1 MDNLQKF
8 YIDGAWVSPDS
19 TNTMPVINPATE
31 QIVATVALGNAADV
45 DRAVAAA
52 NQAFKTFSMTSKQER
67 LALLER
73 IKTVTEAR
81 FEDLAQAMRE
91 EMGAPITF
99 AREAQADAAIGH
111 LQGFADALE
120 QLEEEIDLGNGELL
134 VREPIGVCGLITP
147 WNWPINQIALKVLPA
162 LAAGCTC
169 VLKPSEHTPLS
180 AIIYAEILHDAG
192 CPPGV
197 FNLVNG
203 EGPEVGTAMSKHP
216 DIQMMSFT
224 GSTRAGT
231 AVTHDSAESVKRVT
245 LELGGKS
252 ANLVFAD
259 SDLEERVQNAVAEC
273 MANTGQSCDAPT
285 RLLVER
291 SCYDEVVEIAKASG
305 MEYARIVDETRNF
318 SLPNDFLRWKP
329 STHQFGKAYYEAKN
343 LENDQKELALFNNL
357 TTDFLRSDTL
367 ALYTVWGH
375 SWEMGD
381 SDAKWNDLETCF
393 KQIANSKAVCALTM
407 IEVVDYLQAYKL
419 LQVSETKHSVFNP
432 STITVFVSV
441 DGKTYKIRPK
451 SSLKL
456 PK

>member
-1 MDNLQKF
+1 MHALKKSLKITVFTFAMLFIASLSASAQKTTIKPLFPGGKTKAFVFSTDDGPVQDRRLVALLNKYQLKGTFHLNSNKLNSSNYLQKEEIKNLF
-8 YIDGAWVSPDS
+8 KGHEVSVHSMNHPGLS
-19 TNTMPVINPATE
+19 GLLPAE
-31 QIVATVALGNAADV
+31 IRSEIFGD
-45 DRAVAAA
+45 
-52 NQAFKTFSMTSKQER
+52 K
-67 LALLER
+67 LALE
-73 IKTVTEAR
+73 K
-81 FEDLAQAMRE
+81 
-91 EMGAPITF
+91 
-99 AREAQADAAIGH
+99 
-111 LQGFADALE
+111 
-120 QLEEEIDLGNGELL
+120 
-134 VREPIGVCGLITP
+134 
-147 WNWPINQIALKVLPA
+147 IA
-162 LAAGCTC
+162 
-169 VLKPSEHTPLS
+169 
-180 AIIYAEILHDAG
+180 
-192 CPPGV
+192 
-197 FNLVNG
+197 
-203 EGPEVGTAMSKHP
+203 
-216 DIQMMSFT
+216 
-224 GSTRAGT
+224 
-231 AVTHDSAESVKRVT
+231 
-245 LELGGKS
+245 
-252 ANLVFAD
+252 
-259 SDLEERVQNAVAEC
+259 
-273 MANTGQSCDAPT
+273 GQSVRGMAYPFGNFN
-285 RLLVER
+285 
-291 SCYDEVVEIAKASG
+291 DEVVEIAKASG